1 MKKILSYMKGREWVF
16 FVAFIGFVIGQTMLT
31 LTMPEYMDE
40 ITRTIQAQGSD
51 LNALVRPAA
60 FMLLCAAGS
69 IVCAIFAAYFVASIT
84 TSVTGRMREAI
95 FRKTIS
101 FSLAEMNGFS
111 TSSLITRCTN
121 DVDNIQNFS
130 AMGLQAL
137 IQGPLMAVI
146 AIIKMGSNSTWLFA
160 VMITIVLILAML
172 LAVFFISLPKN
183 VRLQGLVDKL
193 NRVTRE
199 HLSGLRVV
207 HAYNGYDFQKKQFD
221 EVNEEA
227 TGTNIFVNR
236 TMGVLSPFLPFFMN
250 GLSLVIYVLGAV
262 MITNAAGPE
271 KLDLF
276 SQMIVFE
283 SYALQAVSAFVIML
297 MAIVA
302 LPTVVVSIRRIN
314 EVLNTKLTIEDGA
327 GAAGTG
333 VEGRIEFR
341 HVSFAYPG
349 ASEKVLSDISFTA
362 EKGQVVAI
370 IGSTGSGKTSLMNL
384 IPRLYD
390 ATEGEVLVD
399 GINVRDYKIEAL
411 REKIG
416 YVPQKSFL
424 FEGTISS
431 NIDYG
436 KGEGFAS
443 AVSEIKKAAEIGQS
457 KEFIEKKEGAY
468 DAHVEEGGSNF
479 SGGQKQRLTISRAVC
494 RNPEFYLFDDSFS
507 ALDFKT
513 DAVLRKKLHEYAKDA
528 TQIIVGQRIGSIMH
542 ADQILVLEKGRVV
555 GIGTHEELMKTCAVY
570 QEIAA
575 SQLSQEDIA

>member
-236 TMGVLSPFLPFFMN
+236 TMGILSPFLPFFMN

-399 GINVRDYKIEAL
+399 GVNVRDYKIEAL